1 MEPFAPGGAEG
12 QCFVERL
19 PADPDFWNENIG
31 IVVTEFFEA
40 RGSGK
45 LQGMETGQGKL
56 RTKNRQPGFRVKRV
70 GLPAR
75 LGKITRPGADNIAGK
90 RRLIGALFQ
99 IFSSKLSAKR
109 EAYPP
114 GRQIEK

>member
-1 MEPFAPGGAEG
+1 MEPFASRGAEG
-12 QCFVERL
+12 QCFAERL

-45 LQGMETGQGKL
+45 LQGMETGQRIG

-75 LGKITRPGADNIAGK
+75 LGKITRTGADNIAGK

-99 IFSSKLSAKR
+99 SFPSELSAKR
-109 EAYPP
+109 ETYSA